1 MNLVQLADKLKILNE
16 VTHYRELSGQDASYA
31 DFHEGLSDRLVDVL
45 KKQGIERLYSHQAEA
60 INHIKNGRDT
70 VVVTP
75 TASGKTLCYNLPVLD
90 SILKSEE
97 SRALYLFPTK
107 ALAQDQLNE
116 LLELSEE
123 LDAGVKTYTYDG
135 DTRPSV
141 RKSIRQAG
149 HIVLTNPDMLHT
161 GILPHHTKWVKLFE
175 NLDYVV
181 IDEVH
186 SYRGVFG
193 SHVANVIRRLKR
205 IAEFYGADPIFIT
218 ASATIAN
225 PAELASKLIG
235 KDVEL
240 VDNNGAPQGPR
251 DFFFYNPPIVNKELG
266 IRKSYVLESKYL
278 ARRLLKN
285 KISTIVF
292 TRTRLNTE
300 LLLSYLREEISAN
313 SEIAGYRGG
322 YLPSERRRIEEGLR
336 DGSILG
342 VISTNALELGIDIG
356 QLEACLIAGYPGA
369 VSSVWQ
375 QAGRAGR
382 GQQRALTILVASSSP
397 LDQFM
402 INHPDY
408 FFQQP
413 PESGLIN
420 PNNLLILISHIKCA
434 AFELPF
440 EEGEIFGVE
449 STAEILDYLVE
460 ERVLH
465 FRNGRWYWMTDKY
478 PAQEISLR
486 SASSDDFAVIDL
498 TGNKNQVIG
507 KVDYFAAPTTIHE
520 KAIYIHGGDQ
530 YQVQELDFE
539 DRRALVKKVDVN
551 YYTDA
556 SLAVELKVLEDF
568 ERQGVAEKIYGHG
581 EVSVTARATMFKKVK
596 FNSHENVGYGDI
608 NLPEQEMHTTAY
620 WLTAPAELKEKL
632 GQNKLENGLIGIANL
647 IENIAPLFLLADSRD
662 LKNTVQI
669 KSPFTGLPTIF
680 FYDSYPGG
688 IGLSEKL
695 FRVHGK
701 LLDRA
706 YELLTDCPCEQ
717 GCPSCVGPGSE
728 VGLTAKEDADLILT
742 ILKRGDNYESKRKIK
757 EDARSEEGAGE

>member
-1 MNLVQLADKLKILNE
+1 MNLVQLSDKLKNLNE
-16 VTHYRELSGQDASYA
+16 VTHYRELSGQEATYA
-31 DFHEGLSDRLVDVL
+31 DFPEGLSDSLVDVL
-45 KKQGIERLYSHQAEA
+45 EKQGIDKLYSHQAEA
-60 INHIKNGRDT
+60 IEHIQKGRDT

-90 SILKSEE
+90 SILKAEE

-116 LLELSEE
+116 LLELSEK

-205 IAEFYGADPIFIT
+205 IAEFYGADPVFIT

-225 PAELASKLIG
+225 PAELASRLIG

-300 LLLSYLREEISAN
+300 LLLSYLKDEISAN

-322 YLPSERRRIEEGLR
+322 YLPDERRRIEEGLR
-336 DGSILG
+336 NGSILG

-440 EEGEIFGVE
+440 EEGEVFGVE

-465 FRNGRWYWMTDKY
+465 FRNGKWYWMTDKY
-478 PAQEISLR
+478 PAQDISLR
-486 SASSDDFAVIDL
+486 SASSDDFAVIDM
-498 TGNKNQVIG
+498 TKNKNQVIG

-520 KAIYIHGGDQ
+520 KAIYIHGGAQ
-530 YQVQELDFE
+530 FQVQELDFE

-568 ERQGVAEKIYGHG
+568 ERQGAGEKIYGHG

-620 WLTAPAELKEKL
+620 WLTAPADLKEKL

-662 LKNTVQI
+662 LNNTVQI
-669 KSPFTGLPTIF
+669 KSPFTGLPTVF

-701 LLDRA
+701 LLARA
-706 YELLTDCPCEQ
+706 HELLTDCPCEQ

-742 ILKRGDNYESKRKIK
+742 ILKRGDNYESKRKVE
-757 EDARSEEGAGE
+757 EDVRSEKGRG

>member
-1 MNLVQLADKLKILNE
+1 MNLVQLSDKLKNLNE
-16 VTHYRELSGQDASYA
+16 VTHYRELSGQEATYA
-31 DFHEGLSDRLVDVL
+31 DFPEGLSDRLVDVL
-45 KKQGIERLYSHQAEA
+45 EKQGIDKLYSHQAEA
-60 INHIKNGRDT
+60 IEHIQKGRDT

-90 SILKSEE
+90 SILKAEE

-116 LLELSEE
+116 LLELSEK

-205 IAEFYGADPIFIT
+205 IAEFYGADPVFIT

-225 PAELASKLIG
+225 PAELASRLIG
-235 KDVEL
+235 KDVKL

-300 LLLSYLREEISAN
+300 LLLSYLKDEISAN

-322 YLPSERRRIEEGLR
+322 YLPDERRRIEEGLR
-336 DGSILG
+336 NGSILG

-440 EEGEIFGVE
+440 EEGEVFGVE

-465 FRNGRWYWMTDKY
+465 FRNGKWYWMTDKY
-478 PAQEISLR
+478 PAQDISLR
-486 SASSDDFAVIDL
+486 SASSDDFAVIDM
-498 TGNKNQVIG
+498 TKNKNQVIG

-520 KAIYIHGGDQ
+520 KAIYIHGGAQ
-530 YQVQELDFE
+530 FQVQELDFE

-568 ERQGVAEKIYGHG
+568 ERQGAGEKIYGHG

-620 WLTAPAELKEKL
+620 WLTAPADLKEKL

-662 LKNTVQI
+662 LNNTVQI
-669 KSPFTGLPTIF
+669 KSPFTGLPTVF

-706 YELLTDCPCEQ
+706 HELLNDCPCEQ

-742 ILKRGDNYESKRKIK
+742 ILKRGDNYESKRKVE
-757 EDARSEEGAGE
+757 EDVRSEKGRG

>member
-1 MNLVQLADKLKILNE
+1 MNLVQLADKLKNLNE
-16 VTHYRELSGQDASYA
+16 VTHYRELPGQEASYA
-31 DFHEGLSDRLVDVL
+31 DFPEGLADRLVDVL
-45 KKQGIERLYSHQAEA
+45 KKQGIEKLYSHQAEA
-60 INHIKNGRDT
+60 IKHIQKGRDT

-90 SILKSEE
+90 RILKAEE

-123 LDAGVKTYTYDG
+123 LAAGVKIYTYDG

-205 IAEFYGADPIFIT
+205 IAKFYGADPVFIT

-225 PAELASKLIG
+225 PAELASRLIG

-300 LLLSYLREEISAN
+300 LLLSYLKEEISAN

-322 YLPSERRRIEEGLR
+322 YLPGERRRIEEGLR

-440 EEGEIFGVE
+440 EEGEVFGVE

-486 SASSDDFAVIDL
+486 SASSDDFAVIDM
-498 TGNKNQVIG
+498 TGNRNQVIG

-568 ERQGVAEKIYGHG
+568 ERQGVGEKLYGHG

-647 IENIAPLFLLADSRD
+647 IENIAPLFLLADPRD
-662 LKNTVQI
+662 LNNTVQI
-669 KSPFTGLPTIF
+669 KSPFTGLPTVF

-706 YELLTDCPCEQ
+706 HELLTDCPCEQ

-742 ILKRGDNYESKRKIK
+742 SLKRGDNYESKGKIK
-757 EDARSEEGAGE
+757 ENARSEKARG

>member
-1 MNLVQLADKLKILNE
+1 MNLAQLSDKLKYLNE
-16 VTHYRELSGQDASYA
+16 VTHYRELPGQEATYA
-31 DFHEGLSDRLVDVL
+31 DFPEGLSDRLVDVL
-45 KKQGIERLYSHQAEA
+45 EKQWISRLYSHQAEA
-60 INHIKNGRDT
+60 IEHIKKGRDT

-90 SILKSEE
+90 SILKAEE

-135 DTRPSV
+135 DTRPAV

-205 IAEFYGADPIFIT
+205 IAEFYGSDPVFIT

-225 PAELASKLIG
+225 PAELASRLIG

-251 DFFFYNPPIVNKELG
+251 DFFFYNPPIVNQELG

-292 TRTRLNTE
+292 ARTRLNTE
-300 LLLSYLREEISAN
+300 LLLSYLRDEISAN

-322 YLPSERRRIEEGLR
+322 YLPDERRRIEEGLR

-478 PAQEISLR
+478 PAQDISLR
-486 SASSDDFAVIDL
+486 SASSDDFAVIDM
-498 TGNKNQVIG
+498 TANKNQVIG

-568 ERQGVAEKIYGHG
+568 ERQGAGEKIYGHG

-620 WLTAPAELKEKL
+620 WLTAPADLKEKL

-695 FRVHGK
+695 FRVHEK

-706 YELLTDCPCEQ
+706 HELLTDCPCEQ

-742 ILKRGDNYESKRKIK
+742 ILKRGDNYESKGKIK
-757 EDARSEEGAGE
+757 EDARSEKGADR

>member
-1 MNLVQLADKLKILNE
+1 MNLVQLADKLKNLNE
-16 VTHYRELSGQDASYA
+16 VTHYRELPGQEASFA
-31 DFHEGLSDRLVDVL
+31 NFPEGLSESLVGVL
-45 KKQGIERLYSHQAEA
+45 KKQGIKRLYSHQAEA
-60 INHIKNGRDT
+60 IKHIQRGRDT

-90 SILKSEE
+90 SILKAEE

-205 IAEFYGADPIFIT
+205 IAEFYGADPVFIT

-225 PAELASKLIG
+225 PAELASRLIG

-266 IRKSYVLESKYL
+266 IRKSYVLEGKYL

-300 LLLSYLREEISAN
+300 LLLSYLKEEISAN

-322 YLPSERRRIEEGLR
+322 YLPDERRRIEEGLR

-486 SASSDDFAVIDL
+486 SASSDDFAVIDM
-498 TGNKNQVIG
+498 TGNRNQVIG

-568 ERQGVAEKIYGHG
+568 ERQGAGEKIYGHG

-632 GQNKLENGLIGIANL
+632 GQNKLENGLIGLANL

-662 LKNTVQI
+662 LNNTVQI
-669 KSPFTGLPTIF
+669 KSPFTGLPTVF

-701 LLDRA
+701 LLERA
-706 YELLTDCPCEQ
+706 HELLTDCACEQ

-742 ILKRGDNYESKRKIK
+742 ILKRGDNYESKGKIK
-757 EDARSEEGAGE
+757 EDARSEKGTG

>member
-1 MNLVQLADKLKILNE
+1 MNLAQLSDKLKYLNE
-16 VTHYRELSGQDASYA
+16 VTHYRELPGQEATYA
-31 DFHEGLSDRLVDVL
+31 DFPEGLSDRLVDVL
-45 KKQGIERLYSHQAEA
+45 EKQGISRLYSHQAEA
-60 INHIKNGRDT
+60 INHIKKGRDT

-90 SILKSEE
+90 SILKAEE

-205 IAEFYGADPIFIT
+205 IAEFYGADPVFIT

-225 PAELASKLIG
+225 PAELASRLIG

-292 TRTRLNTE
+292 ARTRLNTE
-300 LLLSYLREEISAN
+300 LLLSYLRDEISAN

-322 YLPSERRRIEEGLR
+322 YLPDERRRIEEGLR

-420 PNNLLILISHIKCA
+420 PNNLLILISHLKCA

-478 PAQEISLR
+478 PAQDISLR
-486 SASSDDFAVIDL
+486 SASSDDFAVIDM
-498 TGNKNQVIG
+498 TANKNQVIG

-568 ERQGVAEKIYGHG
+568 ERLGAGEKIYGHG

-695 FRVHGK
+695 FRVHEK
-701 LLDRA
+701 VLDRA
-706 YELLTDCPCEQ
+706 HELLTDCPCEQ

-742 ILKRGDNYESKRKIK
+742 ILKRGDNYESKGKIK
-757 EDARSEEGAGE
+757 EDARSEKGADR

>member
-1 MNLVQLADKLKILNE
+1 MNLVQLADKLKNLNE
-16 VTHYRELSGQDASYA
+16 VTHYRELPGQEASFA
-31 DFHEGLSDRLVDVL
+31 DFPEGLADSLVDVL

-60 INHIKNGRDT
+60 IKHIQKGRDT

-90 SILKSEE
+90 RILKAEE

-123 LDAGVKTYTYDG
+123 LAAGVKTYTYDG

-205 IAEFYGADPIFIT
+205 IAKFYGADPVFIT

-225 PAELASKLIG
+225 PAELASRLIG

-240 VDNNGAPQGPR
+240 VNNNGAPQGPR

-300 LLLSYLREEISAN
+300 LLLSYLKEEISAN

-322 YLPSERRRIEEGLR
+322 YLPGERRRIEEGLR

-440 EEGEIFGVE
+440 EEGEVFGVE

-486 SASSDDFAVIDL
+486 SASSDDFAVIDM
-498 TGNKNQVIG
+498 TGNRNQVIG

-568 ERQGVAEKIYGHG
+568 ERQGVGEKLYGHG

-647 IENIAPLFLLADSRD
+647 IENIAPLFLLADPRD
-662 LKNTVQI
+662 LNNTVQI
-669 KSPFTGLPTIF
+669 KSPFTGLPTVF

-706 YELLTDCPCEQ
+706 HELLTDCPCEQ

-742 ILKRGDNYESKRKIK
+742 SLKRGDNYESKGKIK
-757 EDARSEEGAGE
+757 ENARSEKARG

>member
-1 MNLVQLADKLKILNE
+1 MNLVQLSDKLKNLNE
-16 VTHYRELSGQDASYA
+16 VTHYRELSGQEATYA
-31 DFHEGLSDRLVDVL
+31 DFPEGLSDRLVDVL
-45 KKQGIERLYSHQAEA
+45 EKQGIDKLYSHQAEA
-60 INHIKNGRDT
+60 IEHIQKGRDT

-90 SILKSEE
+90 SILKAEE

-116 LLELSEE
+116 LLELSEK

-205 IAEFYGADPIFIT
+205 IAEFYGADPVFIT

-225 PAELASKLIG
+225 PAELASRLIG

-300 LLLSYLREEISAN
+300 LLLSYLKDEISAN

-322 YLPSERRRIEEGLR
+322 YLPDERRRIEEGLR
-336 DGSILG
+336 NGSILG

-440 EEGEIFGVE
+440 EEGEVFGVE

-465 FRNGRWYWMTDKY
+465 FRNGKWYWMTDKY
-478 PAQEISLR
+478 PAQDISLR
-486 SASSDDFAVIDL
+486 SASSDDFAVIDM
-498 TGNKNQVIG
+498 TKNKNQVIG

-520 KAIYIHGGDQ
+520 KAIYIHGGAQ
-530 YQVQELDFE
+530 FQVQELDFE

-568 ERQGVAEKIYGHG
+568 ERQGAGEKIYGHG

-620 WLTAPAELKEKL
+620 WLTAPADLKEKL

-662 LKNTVQI
+662 LNNTVQI
-669 KSPFTGLPTIF
+669 KSPFTGLPTVF

-695 FRVHGK
+695 FRVHDK
-701 LLDRA
+701 LLARA
-706 YELLTDCPCEQ
+706 HELLTDCPCEQ

-742 ILKRGDNYESKRKIK
+742 ILKRGDNYESKRKVE
-757 EDARSEEGAGE
+757 EDVRSEKGRG

>member
-1 MNLVQLADKLKILNE
+1 MNLVQLSDKLKNLNE
-16 VTHYRELSGQDASYA
+16 VTHYRELSGQEATYA
-31 DFHEGLSDRLVDVL
+31 DFPEGLSDSLVDVL
-45 KKQGIERLYSHQAEA
+45 EKQGIDKLYSHQAEA
-60 INHIKNGRDT
+60 IEHIQKGRDT

-90 SILKSEE
+90 SILKAEE

-116 LLELSEE
+116 LLELSEK

-205 IAEFYGADPIFIT
+205 IAEFYGADPVFIT

-225 PAELASKLIG
+225 PAELASRLIG

-300 LLLSYLREEISAN
+300 LLLSYLKDEISAN

-322 YLPSERRRIEEGLR
+322 YLPDERRRIEEGLR
-336 DGSILG
+336 NGSILG

-440 EEGEIFGVE
+440 EEGEVFGVE

-465 FRNGRWYWMTDKY
+465 FRNGKWYWMTDKY
-478 PAQEISLR
+478 PAQDISLR
-486 SASSDDFAVIDL
+486 SASSDDFAVIDM
-498 TGNKNQVIG
+498 TKNKNQVIG

-568 ERQGVAEKIYGHG
+568 ERQGAGEKIYGHG

-620 WLTAPAELKEKL
+620 WLTAPADLKEKL

-662 LKNTVQI
+662 LNNTVQI
-669 KSPFTGLPTIF
+669 KSPFTGLPTVF

-706 YELLTDCPCEQ
+706 HELLTDCPCEQ

-742 ILKRGDNYESKRKIK
+742 ILKRGDNYESKRKVE
-757 EDARSEEGAGE
+757 EDVRSEKGRG

>member
-1 MNLVQLADKLKILNE
+1 MNLVQLADKLKNLNE
-16 VTHYRELSGQDASYA
+16 VTHYRELPGQEASFA
-31 DFHEGLSDRLVDVL
+31 DFPEGLADSLVDVL
-45 KKQGIERLYSHQAEA
+45 KKQGIEKLYSHQAEA
-60 INHIKNGRDT
+60 IKHIQKGRDT

-90 SILKSEE
+90 RILKAEE

-123 LDAGVKTYTYDG
+123 LAAGVKTYTYDG

-205 IAEFYGADPIFIT
+205 IAEFYGADPVFIT

-225 PAELASKLIG
+225 PAELASRLIG

-240 VDNNGAPQGPR
+240 VNNNGAPQGPR

-300 LLLSYLREEISAN
+300 LLLSYLKEEISAN

-322 YLPSERRRIEEGLR
+322 YLPGERRRIEEGLR

-440 EEGEIFGVE
+440 EEGEVFGVE

-486 SASSDDFAVIDL
+486 SASSDDFAVIDM
-498 TGNKNQVIG
+498 TGNRNQVIG

-568 ERQGVAEKIYGHG
+568 ELQGAGEKLYGHG

-647 IENIAPLFLLADSRD
+647 IENIAPLFLLADPRD
-662 LKNTVQI
+662 LNNTVQI
-669 KSPFTGLPTIF
+669 KSPFTGLPTVF

-706 YELLTDCPCEQ
+706 HELLTDCPCEQ

-742 ILKRGDNYESKRKIK
+742 SLKRGDNYESKGKIK
-757 EDARSEEGAGE
+757 EDARSEKARG

>member
-1 MNLVQLADKLKILNE
+1 MNLAQLSDKLKYLNE
-16 VTHYRELSGQDASYA
+16 VTHYRELPGQEATYA
-31 DFHEGLSDRLVDVL
+31 DFPEGLSDRLVDVL
-45 KKQGIERLYSHQAEA
+45 EKQGISRLYSHQAEA
-60 INHIKNGRDT
+60 VEHIQKGRDT

-205 IAEFYGADPIFIT
+205 IAEFYGADPVFIT

-225 PAELASKLIG
+225 PAELASRLIG

-300 LLLSYLREEISAN
+300 LLLSYLRDEISAN

-322 YLPSERRRIEEGLR
+322 YLPDERRRIEEGLR

-440 EEGEIFGVE
+440 EEGEVFGVE

-486 SASSDDFAVIDL
+486 SASSDDFAVIDM

-568 ERQGVAEKIYGHG
+568 ERQGTGEKIYGHG

-695 FRVHGK
+695 FRVHEK

-706 YELLTDCPCEQ
+706 HELLTDCPCEQ

-757 EDARSEEGAGE
+757 EDARSEEGAEQ

>member
-1 MNLVQLADKLKILNE
+1 MNLVQLADKLKNLNE
-16 VTHYRELSGQDASYA
+16 VTHYRELPGQEASYA
-31 DFHEGLSDRLVDVL
+31 DFPEGLADRLVDVL
-45 KKQGIERLYSHQAEA
+45 KKQGIEKLYSHQAEA
-60 INHIKNGRDT
+60 IKHIQKGRDT

-90 SILKSEE
+90 RILKAEE

-205 IAEFYGADPIFIT
+205 IAEFYGADPVFIT

-225 PAELASKLIG
+225 PAELASRLIG

-240 VDNNGAPQGPR
+240 VNNNGAPQGPR

-300 LLLSYLREEISAN
+300 LLLSYLKEEISAN

-322 YLPSERRRIEEGLR
+322 YLPGERRRIEEGLR

-440 EEGEIFGVE
+440 EEGEVFGVE

-486 SASSDDFAVIDL
+486 SASSDDFAVIDM
-498 TGNKNQVIG
+498 TGNRNQVIG

-568 ERQGVAEKIYGHG
+568 ERQGAGEKLYGHG

-647 IENIAPLFLLADSRD
+647 IENIAPLFLLADPRD
-662 LKNTVQI
+662 LNNTVQI
-669 KSPFTGLPTIF
+669 KSPFTGLPTVF

-706 YELLTDCPCEQ
+706 HELLTDCPCEQ

-742 ILKRGDNYESKRKIK
+742 SLKRGDNYESKGKIK
-757 EDARSEEGAGE
+757 ENARSEKARG

>member
-1 MNLVQLADKLKILNE
+1 MNLVQLSDKLKNLNE
-16 VTHYRELSGQDASYA
+16 VTHYRELSGQEATYA
-31 DFHEGLSDRLVDVL
+31 DFPEGLSDSLVDVL
-45 KKQGIERLYSHQAEA
+45 EKQGIDKLYSHQAEA
-60 INHIKNGRDT
+60 IEHIQKGRDT

-90 SILKSEE
+90 SILKAEE

-116 LLELSEE
+116 LLELSEK

-205 IAEFYGADPIFIT
+205 IAEFYGADPVFIT

-225 PAELASKLIG
+225 PAELASRLIG

-300 LLLSYLREEISAN
+300 LLLSYLKDEISAN

-322 YLPSERRRIEEGLR
+322 YLPDERRRIEEGLR
-336 DGSILG
+336 NGSILG

-440 EEGEIFGVE
+440 EEGEVFGVE

-465 FRNGRWYWMTDKY
+465 FRNGKWYWMTDKY
-478 PAQEISLR
+478 PAQDISLR
-486 SASSDDFAVIDL
+486 SASSDDFAVIDM
-498 TGNKNQVIG
+498 TKNKNQVIG

-520 KAIYIHGGDQ
+520 KAIYIHGGAQ
-530 YQVQELDFE
+530 FQVQELDFE

-568 ERQGVAEKIYGHG
+568 ERQGAGEKIYGHG

-620 WLTAPAELKEKL
+620 WLTAPADLKEKL

-662 LKNTVQI
+662 LNNTVQI
-669 KSPFTGLPTIF
+669 KSPFTGLPTVF

-695 FRVHGK
+695 FRVHDK
-701 LLDRA
+701 LLARA
-706 YELLTDCPCEQ
+706 HELLTDCPCEQ

-742 ILKRGDNYESKRKIK
+742 ILKRGDNYESKRKV
-757 EDARSEEGAGE
+757 EQDVRSEKGRG